1 MSFGAYAEYK
11 CMKETDAI
19 AIKPDNISHA
29 EAASIPFGATTAL
42 AFLRK

>member
-11 CMKETDAI
+11 CMSEDGALT
-19 AIKPDNISHA
+19 IKPDNLTHT